1 MRPMACMRSMA
12 FLAALIVMLLSGC
25 QKTDSPVTSATP
37 AASEST
43 AGESASAATPAPE
56 TATSPPGAATP
67 NERRVAAEG
76 EMCGGFAGVACQEG
90 LQCAMEAGRCNVA
103 DDAGTCRRAPDV
115 CTQQYDPVCGCDKKT
130 YGNACTAAQAG
141 IKVDKSGECTARVE
155 AEGNASSAAG

>member
-1 MRPMACMRSMA
+1 MRSIA
-12 FLAALIVMLLSGC
+12 FIATLIVVLLSGC
-25 QKTDSPVTSATP
+25 QRNESPTTP
-37 AASEST
+37 TMPPASEAT
-43 AGESASAATPAPE
+43 AGESAPAAAPTPE
-56 TATSPPGAATP
+56 TATAPPAAATP
-67 NERRVAAEG
+67 NERRFAAEG

-130 YGNACTAAQAG
+130 YGNACTAARAG

-155 AEGNASSAAG
+155 AAGNAPSAVG